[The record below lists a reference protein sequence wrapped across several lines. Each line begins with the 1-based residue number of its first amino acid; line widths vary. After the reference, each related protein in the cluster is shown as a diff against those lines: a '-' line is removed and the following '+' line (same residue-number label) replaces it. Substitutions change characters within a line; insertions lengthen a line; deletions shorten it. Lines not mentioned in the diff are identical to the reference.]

1 MNNNFSLNPKQ
12 KIYLTVFAWL
22 AALVL
27 LVVLIAVPLVSQI
40 KSDGS
45 ELAQDKQDMESFYK
59 EWQALE
65 SAQKDYQALQGE
77 INALPAFLPTSEA
90 LKFIVLIEKFAQAT
104 DNTQT
109 VSVINKKD
117 LSSAK
122 KTTDF
127 QISLRGN
134 FPNLVKFLVYLENAP
149 YYNDVKALG
158 AQRLSE
164 KEGTEKNINTGDINT
179 ILTVSVYQ

>member
-27 LVVLIAVPLVSQI
+27 LIVLIAVPLVSQI

-45 ELAQDKQDMESFYK
+45 ELAQNKQDMESFYK

-104 DNTQT
+104 DNAQT
-109 VSVINKKD
+109 VSVVDKKAAA
-117 LSSAK
+117 AK
-122 KTTDF
+122 KTTDL